1 VYDSDGGG
9 MPTGVAAIFILN
21 LEHELIELQRSLR
34 ILSPLA
40 TGYAGN
46 FIADSIHVLNPK

>member
-9 MPTGVAAIFILN
+9 MPTGVAAICILN

-40 TGYAGN
+40 TGSAGN